1 MQPPMAKILVG
12 VIAAAGLIW
21 AAPALGVPPNASG
34 IQCPSAPSGWMNPPG
49 EGGRLVQ
56 SPDPSDATQDGF
68 EPGTDQVRIT
78 CSYFKND
85 NRMSVA
91 VAYAL
96 PIDFN
101 PWWDFDFGCTSVNH
115 TPGYLP
121 ITGFP
126 WDTQHRIYFTIDS
139 TAWSYA
145 MFEDPYDLL
154 SQSDVS
160 PFEKIAQ
167 NLLSSTQPAAHNC
180 TLPGGGGPVAAQAPW
195 TFFFGFTATNNGV
208 TTTGSSRGSF
218 FTAPTSNDET
228 GIIGGLH
235 ASNISLTE
243 ATKGSTATQQVTIH
257 VGAPISFRSYYLNT
271 LKAAI
276 SVLRSSDPT
285 CPTGSTG
292 TLTVTSGPTPTV
304 GLAICGG
311 NLLQGTLSVNVQIDN
326 T

>member
-1 MQPPMAKILVG
+1 
-12 VIAAAGLIW
+12 
-21 AAPALGVPPNASG
+21 
-34 IQCPSAPSGWMNPPG
+34 
-49 EGGRLVQ
+49 
-56 SPDPSDATQDGF
+56 
-68 EPGTDQVRIT
+68 
-78 CSYFKND
+78 
-85 NRMSVA
+85 
-91 VAYAL
+91 
-96 PIDFN
+96 
-101 PWWDFDFGCTSVNH
+101 
-115 TPGYLP
+115 
-121 ITGFP
+121 
-126 WDTQHRIYFTIDS
+126 
-139 TAWSYA
+139 